1 MSATMTTTD
10 TTTGTAVAVVN
21 MTGRDF
27 VSAVTWAATAASADK
42 TLPVSNAVNMS
53 FGDTPDHY
61 DSDHSVK
68 VAPYGVTFAAFDR
81 YRLLWG
87 TAAIVCRSVT
97 RRTIKP
103 FSVNV
108 DAKGLAAVA
117 KSVPKPARGMP
128 ATSVTV
134 TVTVDTA
141 HEYEPV
147 RFDVL
152 VGGQLTASRTIGQPI
167 GEFPRFRNLI
177 PTFER
182 DSRSPAG
189 AAVSAH
195 YLATIATA
203 AGKAKGSKTTGVSL
217 RAHGTADE
225 YARKPVAIAVCD
237 QGSDAG
243 NPQVALSGL
252 LMPIRLA
259 K

>member
-10 TTTGTAVAVVN
+10 TTTETAVAVVN

-27 VSAVTWAATAASADK
+27 VSAVTWAATAASTDK
-42 TLPVSNAVNMS
+42 TLPVLTAVNMS
-53 FGDTPDHY
+53 YGDTPDHY

-68 VAPYGVTFAAFDR
+68 VAPYGVTFAATDR

-87 TAAIVCRSVT
+87 TAAIDPESSSPA
-97 RRTIKP
+97 P
-103 FSVNV
+103 FAVNIP
-108 DAKGLAAVA
+108 AKDLTAVA

-167 GEFPRFRNLI
+167 GEFLRFRNLI

-182 DSRSPAG
+182 DSGPAVG
-189 AAVSAH
+189 AVVSAH

-203 AGKAKGSKTTGVSL
+203 AGKANGSKTTAVSL
-217 RAHGTADE
+217 RAHGSADE

>member
-1 MSATMTTTD
+1 MSATMTTIE
-10 TTTGTAVAVVN
+10 TTTETAVAVVN
-21 MTGRDF
+21 MTGQDF
-27 VSAVTWAATAASADK
+27 VSAVTWAATAASTDK
-42 TLPVSNAVNMS
+42 TLPVLNSVNVS

-68 VAPYGVTFAAFDR
+68 VSPYGVTFTATDR

-87 TAAIVCRSVT
+87 TAAIDPQSSSPT
-97 RRTIKP
+97 P
-103 FSVNV
+103 FSVSV
-108 DAKGLAAVA
+108 DAKALVAVA
-117 KSVPKPARGMP
+117 KSVPKPARGVP

-152 VGGQLTASRTIGQPI
+152 VGGQLTASRTIGQPV

-182 DSRSPAG
+182 DSGSPAG

-203 AGKAKGSKTTGVSL
+203 AGKAKGSKTTAVSL
-217 RAHGTADE
+217 RAHGGADE

-243 NPQVALSGL
+243 NPQVVLSGL
-252 LMPIRLA
+252 LMPVRLA

>member
-10 TTTGTAVAVVN
+10 TTTGTTVAVVN

-27 VSAVTWAATAASADK
+27 VSAVTWAATAASTDK
-42 TLPVSNAVNMS
+42 TLPILNAVNMS

-68 VAPYGVTFAAFDR
+68 VAPYGVTFAATDR

-87 TAAIVCRSVT
+87 TAAIDPQSSSPE
-97 RRTIKP
+97 P

-108 DAKGLAAVA
+108 DAKDLAAVA

-141 HEYEPV
+141 REYEPV

-152 VGGQLTASRTIGQPI
+152 VGGQLTASRTITQPI

-217 RAHGTADE
+217 RAHGSADE

-252 LMPIRLA
+252 LMPIRLSQ
-259 K
+259 

>member
-10 TTTGTAVAVVN
+10 TTTETAVAVVN

-27 VSAVTWAATAASADK
+27 VSAVTWAATAASTDR
-42 TLPVSNAVNMS
+42 TLPVLNSVNVS

-68 VAPYGVTFAAFDR
+68 VAPYGVTFTATDR

-87 TAAIVCRSVT
+87 TAAIDPESSAPA
-97 RRTIKP
+97 P
-103 FSVNV
+103 FSVSV
-108 DAKGLAAVA
+108 AAKELAAVA
-117 KSVPKPARGMP
+117 KSVPKPVRGMP

-152 VGGQLTASRTIGQPI
+152 VGGQLTASRTITQPI

-177 PTFER
+177 PAFDR
-182 DSRSPAG
+182 GSGSPAG
-189 AAVSAH
+189 AVVSAH

>member
-1 MSATMTTTD
+1 MSATMTTID
-10 TTTGTAVAVVN
+10 TTTETAAAVVN

-27 VSAVTWAATAASADK
+27 VSAVTWATTAASADR
-42 TLPVSNAVNMS
+42 TLPILQSVNVS

-68 VAPYGVTFAAFDR
+68 VAPYGVTFAATDR

-87 TAAIVCRSVT
+87 TAAIDVESSSPA
-97 RRTIKP
+97 P
-103 FSVNV
+103 FAVNIP
-108 DAKGLAAVA
+108 AKDLTAVA

-152 VGGQLTASRTIGQPI
+152 VGGQLTASRTITQPI